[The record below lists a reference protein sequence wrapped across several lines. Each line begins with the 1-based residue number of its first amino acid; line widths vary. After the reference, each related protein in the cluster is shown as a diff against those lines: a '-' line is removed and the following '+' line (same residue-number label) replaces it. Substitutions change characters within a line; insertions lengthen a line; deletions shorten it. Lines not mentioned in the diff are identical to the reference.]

1 MDGDFRRVTK
11 RKNTRARNNRRPWI
25 QLIRNRKYY
34 LELQVLQALQV
45 LQVLHVPQEHL
56 TLEDA
61 AAAHPAACDAVLAS
75 ADRLQL
81 LLA

>member
-11 RKNTRARNNRRPWI
+11 RKNTKARNNHRPWI

-34 LELQVLQALQV
+34 LELQVLQV

-61 AAAHPAACDAVLAS
+61 AAAQPAACDAVLAS